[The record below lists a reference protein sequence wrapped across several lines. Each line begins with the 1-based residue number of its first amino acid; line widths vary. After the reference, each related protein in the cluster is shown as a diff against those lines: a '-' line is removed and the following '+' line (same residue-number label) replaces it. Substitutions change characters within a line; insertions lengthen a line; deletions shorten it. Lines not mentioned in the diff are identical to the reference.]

1 MNIFDETKRILD
13 SAGYRTKFPVEKTE
27 VLYFEDDSLFGSIN
41 VFDNVDALLSNWQRR
56 QEDFLKI
63 NAIRIRNSP
72 KAWNAYSIFLTPSGC
87 GNEERTKL
95 LAIEEDFRGTRK
107 IARSSVFTRQDLIR
121 ALLPL
126 LPIQYLVTLI
136 SGDSMKMLRT
146 RLNLSEVEKSTLLGE
161 YTPREVVSIFLGEA
175 GEE

>member
-13 SAGYRTKFPVEKTE
+13 SAGYRTKFNIENTE
-27 VLYFEDDSLFGSIN
+27 VLHFEDDSLFGFIN
-41 VFDNVDALLSNWQRR
+41 VFDTVNTLLSNWQRR
-56 QEDFLKI
+56 HDDFLKI
-63 NAIRIRNSP
+63 NASRIRNSP

-87 GNEERTKL
+87 GSEERTKL

-126 LPIQYLVTLI
+126 LPIQYLVTLT
-136 SGDSMKMLRT
+136 SGDSMKMLHT
-146 RLNLSEVEKSTLLGE
+146 RLNLSELERSTLLGE
-161 YTPREVVSIFLGEA
+161 HTPREVVSIFLGGA